1 MEVIKDL
8 FTDIIGKDILKKYNK
23 VTLKFNGPGAE
34 LVIGAV
40 NKNNPSPLF
49 LHLSPKTMTIVTKSC
64 RYTIADT
71 KFIKEETARMLKEDI
86 IESSV
91 ASSNISDVQRKS

>member
-8 FTDIIGKDILKKYNK
+8 FTDIIIGKDILKKYNK

-40 NKNNPSPLF
+40 NKNNPFPSLNILSPPLF
-49 LHLSPKTMTIVTKSC
+49 SHLSPKTTLIVTKSC
-64 RYTIADT
+64 CYTIADT
-71 KFIKEETARMLKEDI
+71 KFIKEETARMLKEGI
-86 IESSV
+86 IEPSV
-91 ASSNISDVQRKS
+91 STW